1 MANPDLQI
9 REGGGGIILGGGLGV
24 HSSKYGI
31 HVYALDFDV
40 GSI

>member
-9 REGGGGIILGGGLGV
+9 RERGGGRGGELGV

-40 GSI
+40 ESI

>member
-9 REGGGGIILGGGLGV
+9 REGSGGGGGGDEVGV

>member
-9 REGGGGIILGGGLGV
+9 RERGGGGGGGELGV

-40 GSI
+40 ESI